1 MLWRMDKQDLT
12 PLVIIGAGAAG
23 LMAASH
29 AGERGVPVLL
39 LERKHRAGS
48 KLLMCGN
55 GRCNLTSCISADT
68 MLSNFGAP
76 LDEFLRPAISAFSPN
91 QLQSWFE
98 RQGLPLMQTR
108 DGKVFPKSERAPDVV
123 KCFTNTLRRYNIPIC
138 YNAPVEKIQRQDG
151 RFIVSANNFHVD
163 AQRVLIATGGVS
175 YPKTG
180 SVGDGQKLARTLGHR
195 ITPYRPGLV
204 GIAWEDPW
212 VQAHL
217 GQQFKAAHVRILDGS
232 NCIGETRGLLEC
244 ERWGLGGGAISN
256 ATRLLSRHNAQRP
269 GVEITYAPKQAP
281 LRISSLR
288 MRPLKEAMVTVGG
301 VDLADINP
309 NTMESKTTPG
319 IYFSGEVLDVDGPT
333 GGYNLTAAFAA
344 ARLAINTIAI
354 EAGFKPVHQ
363 SAPPQQQ
370 RRAYKPDRRK
380 PDRRKRPQRRPSRKS

>member
-1 MLWRMDKQDLT
+1 MLRGMDKNTQT
-12 PLVIIGAGAAG
+12 PLVIVGAGAAG
-23 LMAASH
+23 LMAAAH

-48 KLLMCGN
+48 KVLMCGN
-55 GRCNLTSCISADT
+55 GRCNLTSCLDATT

-76 LDEFLRPAISAFSPN
+76 LDDFLRPAISTFAPN
-91 QLQSWFE
+91 ELQAWFE
-98 RQGLPLMQTR
+98 RQGLPVMQTR

-123 KCFTNTLRRYNIPIC
+123 KCFINTLRRYSIPIC
-138 YNAPVEKIQRQDG
+138 YNAPVEKIQAQDKG
-151 RFIVSANNFHVD
+151 FSVITNNFQIE

-195 ITPYRPGLV
+195 VTPYRPGLV

-217 GQQFKAAHVRILDGS
+217 GEQFKAVRVRVLDGS
-232 NCIGETRGLLEC
+232 TCIGETKGLLEC

-256 ATRLLSRHNAQRP
+256 ATRLLSRHNAQKP
-269 GVEITYAPKQAP
+269 GVEITYAPRQAP
-281 LRISSLR
+281 LRINHLK

-301 VDLADINP
+301 VDLADNTP
-309 NTMESKTTPG
+309 KTMETKTTPG
-319 IYFSGEVLDVDGPT
+319 IYFAGEVLDVDGPT

-344 ARLAINTIAI
+344 ARLVINAIAT
-354 EAGFKPVHQ
+354 EAGFAPTQ
-363 SAPPQQQ
+363 ASGPPQQQ
-370 RRAYKPDRRK
+370 RRTYKPDRRK
-380 PDRRKRPQRRPSRKS
+380 PDRRKRPQRRPRR